1 MFVLAAGG
9 REESARPH
17 KDPHVP
23 LLQDLDPQ
31 GSVVDDWS
39 FHKFRRHIRGE
50 IRITHFHSSH
60 PFSSG
65 NPSPCVSTSN
75 FAQEGKDSDRAR
87 SQVPTNVDPNHWVKR
102 GVALF
107 LALAY

>member
-1 MFVLAAGG
+1 MSVLAAGG

-39 FHKFRRHIRGE
+39 FHEFRRHIRGE
-50 IRITHFHSSH
+50 LRINHFVLEWQPEPLCEH
-60 PFSSG
+60 FQLG
-65 NPSPCVSTSN
+65 TRRER
-75 FAQEGKDSDRAR
+75 F
-87 SQVPTNVDPNHWVKR
+87 
-102 GVALF
+102 
-107 LALAY
+107 